1 MVDPARCY
9 ILTDP
14 ELVGLSL
21 KQADYFSC
29 LVQRYEKQLLAYIRR
44 LSGLG
49 LEDAEDILQDVF
61 IKVFYNLND
70 FDLNLKFS
78 SWVYRIAHNETM
90 SDLRRRQARPVT
102 FLDDEEFATVAAKTD
117 LLQEMHGHY
126 DRAAIESA
134 FRQLD
139 KKYQT
144 VFILRFVE
152 GLDYREISDIL
163 RLPVNTVGTL
173 IARARKKFQAEFIKI
188 NPDHYDRIK

>member
-1 MVDPARCY
+1 MVDPARCS

-21 KQADYFSC
+21 QQADYFSC
-29 LVQRYEKQLLAYIRR
+29 LIQRYEKQLIAYIRR

-49 LEDAEDILQDVF
+49 PEDAEDILQEVF

-70 FDLNLKFS
+70 FEVGLKFS
-78 SWVYRIAHNETM
+78 SWIYRIAHNETM
-90 SDLRRRQARPVT
+90 SELRRRQARPVS
-102 FLDDEEFATVAAKTD
+102 FLADEEWAAVASKTD
-117 LLQEMHGHY
+117 LLKEMHGRY

-134 FRQLD
+134 FRRLD

-152 GLDYREISDIL
+152 ELDYREISDIL